1 MSMGS
6 PAAGARPAP
15 RLRGLPLQTWL
26 FILIVAIPSL
36 AAAFYYLVLAS
47 PLYVSEARFVVRP
60 RSETAGPGGLGLA
73 LASVGVD
80 IGEGQTDAFEVHEYM
95 TSRDAVA
102 DLQRR
107 LDLRSVLARPGADFL
122 ARFPR
127 PFESQS
133 FESLYKNYQRFVTV
147 GYNSTTGISTLRVEA
162 FRPDDAAAVTT
173 ALLDGGEALVN
184 RLNDR
189 AAEDAIAEA
198 QRELLEAQSRSLQAQ
213 AALTEFRNREQLID
227 PTRSSLAGLDLVS
240 QLQGQ
245 LDGLRAERATQAA
258 LTPQS
263 AELPILD
270 RRISAYEGQI
280 AAEQTRIAGQTN
292 SLAPKIGEYERLMLE
307 RDFADKTVATADA
320 ALEEARVDARRK
332 QLYLERVVYPNIPD
346 KAERP
351 ERLLSILIVLVTT
364 LVAWAMVVLVVAG
377 LREHRQ
383 V

>member
-6 PAAGARPAP
+6 PAPGTRP
-15 RLRGLPLQTWL
+15 RLRRLSLQAWL
-26 FILIVAIPSL
+26 FILIVAIPSVAAAIYYLIL
-36 AAAFYYLVLAS
+36 AA
-47 PLYVSEARFVVRP
+47 PLYVSEARFVVRA
-60 RSETAGPGGLGLA
+60 RSESAGPGGLGLA

-80 IGEGQTDAFEVHEYM
+80 IGQGQTDAFEVHEYM
-95 TSRDAVA
+95 VSRDAVA

-107 LDLRSVLARPGADFL
+107 LDLRAVLARPGADFL

-127 PFESQS
+127 PFESHS
-133 FESLYKNYQRFVTV
+133 FESLFNNYQRFVTV
-147 GYNSTTGISTLRVEA
+147 GYNATTGISTLRVEA
-162 FRPDDAAAVTT
+162 FRPEDAAAVST

-189 AAEDAIAEA
+189 AAQDAIAEA
-198 QRELLEAQSRSLQAQ
+198 QREVVEAEARSLQAQ
-213 AALTEFRNREQLID
+213 VALTEFRNREQLID
-227 PTRSSLAGLDLVS
+227 PTSSSNLGLSLVS
-240 QLQGQ
+240 QLEGQ
-245 LDGLRAERATQAA
+245 LAGLRADRASQAA

-270 RRISAYEGQI
+270 RRIAAFEAQI
-280 AAEQTRIAGQTN
+280 VAEQARIAGQTN
-292 SLAPKIGEYERLMLE
+292 SLAPKIGEYERLTLE

-351 ERLLSILIVLVTT
+351 QRWVSLLMVLVTT
-364 LVAWAMVVLVVAG
+364 LVAWAIVVLAIAG

-383 V
+383 A